1 MCLCVYLNTYMYA
14 YVYILIYIRTHILQF
29 HCLKKSAAI
38 KAM

>member
-1 MCLCVYLNTYMYA
+1 MYVSLYVFV
-14 YVYILIYIRTHILQF
+14 YVYILIYMHTHILQF